1 MSAAVGVGQD
11 EDPATPMASARFS
24 RAEDAR
30 LCREAHD
37 FQLVDDFG
45 QSQID
50 VALDVFEE
58 DPFGFDFADDPC
70 DLRPEVAGVI
80 PAASLTGDAE
90 GLAGI
95 AGSDEMKAPAPR
107 SAFKGSQIVPDSSF
121 SQGLVAH
128 PGHESGRSVGF
139 PLDVTHSPI
148 GGLGDVDAEV
158 EAAIAGAEGETAEVS
173 GFGVV
178 VGM

>member
-1 MSAAVGVGQD
+1 
-11 EDPATPMASARFS
+11 MASARLS

-30 LCREAHD
+30 LWREAQA
-37 FQLVDDFG
+37 FQLVEHFG

-50 VALDVFEE
+50 VAFDVFEE
-58 DPFGFDFADDPC
+58 DPFWIDLSNDPG
-70 DLRPEVAGVI
+70 DLGPEVPGVV
-80 PAASLTGDAE
+80 PSSPLSGDAE

-107 SAFKGSQIVPDSSF
+107 AAVEGSKVVPDSSF

-139 PLDVTHSPI
+139 PFDVTHSPI
-148 GGLGDVDAEV
+148 VGLGDMNAEV
-158 EAAIAGAEGETAEVS
+158 EAAVSGAEGEPAEVS
-173 GFGVV
+173 GLGLVE
-178 VGM
+178 GM